1 MSRYATILAAA
12 AVVAGPRV
20 MIFDAK
26 KPKKA
31 PQVLVAPVAADAVP
45 MQPILSVT
53 IGEDVKGRPTSVS
66 VEEKAM
72 ILDAGQ
78 TATPPKE

>member
-1 MSRYATILAAA
+1 
-12 AVVAGPRV
+12 

-26 KPKKA
+26 KPKRA

-45 MQPILSVT
+45 LQPILSVT
-53 IGEDVKGRPTSVS
+53 VVEDAKGRPMSVG

-72 ILDAGQ
+72 ILDPGS
-78 TATPPKE
+78 TATPPTE